1 MRRFARATATLAVL
15 APLGLALPV
24 AAEPEPEAAPTPPE
38 KTAPA
43 VPAPAAKPVDDVP
56 PFEAPDPPDFSVI
69 DPSHPPDPTT
79 DLPTPAELEEK
90 AKREAV
96 GRQIDQLRKQSDQGA
111 GKEYFGGGIY

>member
-1 MRRFARATATLAVL
+1 MRRLARATATLAIL
-15 APLGLALPV
+15 APLGLALPA
-24 AAEPEPEAAPTPPE
+24 AAEPEAEAAKPPAPPE

-43 VPAPAAKPVDDVP
+43 AAERADEVP

-69 DPSHPPDPTT
+69 DPTDPPDPTT

-96 GRQIDQLRKQSDQGA
+96 GRQTDQLRKQSAQGA